1 MVEEVEKRVE
11 SQPKQTNVK
20 ISKGLVEALD
30 KFLKTNLAREM
41 GFRSRAEVVATAV
54 REFLIRYGYY
64 RSQGVEEERRE

>member
-64 RSQGVEEERRE
+64 RSQGVEEKRRE